1 MNNQFTPDHE
11 EILIFIEENISKLVR
26 LKVASKAKYEAY
38 DESLIDYLTDDSIND
53 EERISLYSEQMLESY
68 QSMLWKLL
76 SAIKTNPELK
86 NDVTVKAYFKL
97 MTGETL

>member
-11 EILIFIEENISKLVR
+11 EILIFFEENISKLVR

-38 DESLIDYLTDDSIND
+38 DKSLIDYLTADSIND

-68 QSMLWKLL
+68 QSVLWKLL

>member
-1 MNNQFTPDHE
+1 M
-11 EILIFIEENISKLVR
+11 VR

-38 DESLIDYLTDDSIND
+38 DESLMDYFTADSIND

-68 QSMLWKLL
+68 LSMLWKLL
-76 SAIKTNPELK
+76 NAIKANPDLK
-86 NDVTVKAYFKL
+86 HNVIVKAYFKL

>member
-38 DESLIDYLTDDSIND
+38 DKSLIDYLTADSIND

-86 NDVTVKAYFKL
+86 HNVTVKAYFKL

>member
-1 MNNQFTPDHE
+1 MTNHFKPDHE
-11 EILIFIEENISKLVR
+11 EILIFLEDNISKLVR

-38 DESLIDYLTDDSIND
+38 DESLMDYFTADSIND

-68 QSMLWKLL
+68 LSMLWKLL
-76 SAIKTNPELK
+76 NAIKANPDLK
-86 NDVTVKAYFKL
+86 HNVIVKAYFKL

>member
-38 DESLIDYLTDDSIND
+38 DESLIDYLTADSIND

-68 QSMLWKLL
+68 KSMLWKLL